1 MLKPNPINCNTP
13 SRMVQDPK
21 AGTFRALG
29 KADAKKGI
37 KNGLTTHEV
46 PKRYWDDYLDG
57 YLFVANK
64 RRRK

>member
-1 MLKPNPINCNTP
+1 
-13 SRMVQDPK
+13 MVQDPK